1 MLKSK
6 FLKIA
11 SSFFCIL
18 AHRSRTRSQF
28 QKGVTAYIH
37 INHMYYK
44 LHWLQA
50 SCRATNYHFIMVAVF
65 RPSINF
71 SLKKTKSFGAYWSGP
86 RLSHFLHDS
95 DLQTLLGLGWEVG
108 LLLGSK
114 LVAADQKSRGPKRP
128 SSKQNI
134 HQFFCRRQK
143 SQAF

>member
-11 SSFFCIL
+11 SSFFLHIGTQITYEE
-18 AHRSRTRSQF
+18 SIW
-28 QKGVTAYIH
+28 KGVTAYIH

-71 SLKKTKSFGAYWSGP
+71 LLKKQNPLEPT
-86 RLSHFLHDS
+86 
-95 DLQTLLGLGWEVG
+95 
-108 LLLGSK
+108 
-114 LVAADQKSRGPKRP
+114 DQVPG
-128 SSKQNI
+128 
-134 HQFFCRRQK
+134 
-143 SQAF
+143 